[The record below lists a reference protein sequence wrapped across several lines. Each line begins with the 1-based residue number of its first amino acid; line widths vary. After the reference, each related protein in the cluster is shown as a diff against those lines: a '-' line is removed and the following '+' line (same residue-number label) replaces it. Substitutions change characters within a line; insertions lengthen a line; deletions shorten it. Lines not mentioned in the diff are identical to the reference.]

1 MDGSRRVKAT
11 TISGATVT
19 FSDSGSGF
27 APFLTGDPIRVSGSV
42 ADTSLGRNDG
52 DYIVITGGVAGA
64 IVVDRAIKTETA
76 GATIEI
82 RTP

>member
-1 MDGSRRVKAT
+1 MNGSRRVSAA
-11 TISGATVT
+11 TISGATAT
-19 FSDSGSGF
+19 FSDSGNGL
-27 APFLTGDPIRVSGSV
+27 APFLTGDPVRLSGSI
-42 ADTSLGRNDG
+42 ANSSAGRNDG

-64 IVVDRAIKTETA
+64 IVVDRSVKTETA